1 MIICVCRRLNES
13 AVREAVRAGAGSPK
27 AVQAHHGCQFNC
39 GKCKPAMAEVME
51 REKNQLTGG
60 VAFIPA
66 E

>member
-1 MIICVCRRLNES
+1 MIICVCRRLNEE

-39 GKCKPAMAEVME
+39 GKCKPAMADIVASEQ
-51 REKNQLTGG
+51 RQLTEGAMH
-60 VAFIPA
+60 VAA